1 MTIYFQSTGTNNV
14 HQCVR
19 LFGLVLTG
27 SNAYPSC
34 YLPLSRQPAHND
46 GLPARSSVIFRIS
59 TVDSA
64 RAVDLFRRRER
75 RFGFG
80 FCPHLRRI
88 CFFRQREDPRIR
100 FFGCSSERSRS
111 QSIDS
116 LYSVSRPSE
125 TYD

>member
-1 MTIYFQSTGTNNV
+1 MTIYFQSSGTNNV

-27 SNAYPSC
+27 SNVYPSC

-59 TVDSA
+59 TVDSV

-75 RFGFG
+75 RFGLG
-80 FCPHLRRI
+80 FYPHLRRI
-88 CFFRQREDPRIR
+88 CFFRQREDS
-100 FFGCSSERSRS
+100 FFFAAHLNGQEVNRSIVCTASVVRRRLM
-111 QSIDS
+111 ID
-116 LYSVSRPSE
+116 
-125 TYD
+125 

>member
-1 MTIYFQSTGTNNV
+1 MTIYFQSSGTNNV

-27 SNAYPSC
+27 SNVYPSC

-59 TVDSA
+59 TVDSV

-75 RFGFG
+75 RFGLG
-80 FCPHLRRI
+80 FYPHLRRI
-88 CFFRQREDPRIR
+88 CFFRQREDS
-100 FFGCSSERSRS
+100 FFFCCSSERSRS